1 MEFLLLFLSNS
12 NTSKP
17 LSTLRYIIT
26 TFFLWALSS
35 CTIALPEF
43 QTAASL
49 APGQHK
55 IAAGG
60 FSGRG
65 LNASTGGLLVHNY
78 GITDQLDLTS
88 NTSLSR
94 LNIEQNNIRYSLLT
108 GPKLSNSNGS
118 WALSATVGAI
128 YTETYDDIDAGF
140 TYLFTPTLYKSW
152 KFANPDL
159 TYTFFARS
167 EFAYNYIR
175 GRWFTV
181 VGGYSHRYETERIIH
196 YVSLSGSTNGPIYG
210 VYFGYGLSLRKKY
223 CYSPILYC
231 VAALDQRTSSEW
243 RNYYMGTGMVSKSL
257 TILSHKGYGIPSTHI
272 RLQTSSQPLIR

>member
-1 MEFLLLFLSNS
+1 MEFLLLFLTHS

-94 LNIEQNNIRYSLLT
+94 LNIEQNNIRYSLLS

-118 WALSATVGAI
+118 WAVSAPVGAI
-128 YTETYDDIDAGF
+128 YTETYNDIDAGF

-181 VGGYSHRYETERIIH
+181 VGGYSHQYETERIIH

-210 VYFGYGLSLRKKY
+210 VYFGYGISLK
-223 CYSPILYC
+223 
-231 VAALDQRTSSEW
+231 
-243 RNYYMGTGMVSKSL
+243 
-257 TILSHKGYGIPSTHI
+257 
-272 RLQTSSQPLIR
+272 PLR

>member
-1 MEFLLLFLSNS
+1 MGCAFQDTKASRKITGKPGITLSTMEFLFLSLTYLNS
-12 NTSKP
+12 SEP
-17 LSTLRYIIT
+17 LSSLRYIIAIS
-26 TFFLWALSS
+26 FLWALSS

-43 QTAASL
+43 QTAESL
-49 APGQHK
+49 APGAHK
-55 IAAGG
+55 VAVGG

-78 GITDQLDLTS
+78 GITDHLDLTS

-118 WALSATVGAI
+118 WALSAPAGAI

-196 YVSLSGSTNGPIYG
+196 YLSLSGSTNGPIYG
-210 VYFGYGLSLRKKY
+210 VYFGYGLSLK
-223 CYSPILYC
+223 PF
-231 VAALDQRTSSEW
+231 Q
-243 RNYYMGTGMVSKSL
+243 
-257 TILSHKGYGIPSTHI
+257 
-272 RLQTSSQPLIR
+272 